1 MDMRTVSVYD
11 FRNNLADYLSL
22 VELSGSRV
30 MVKRFKK
37 PVAMLVP
44 VDKQMTDFKR
54 FFGFMGRGESGAAF
68 LRRVRRSKKERDWV
82 KRYG

>member
-1 MDMRTVSVYD
+1 VYD

-30 MVKRFKK
+30 MVRRFKK

-44 VDKQMTDFKR
+44 FDRKEVDYKQ
-54 FFGFMGRGESGAAF
+54 FFGFRGKRGETGASYVN
-68 LRRVRRSKKERDWV
+68 RIRRSKAERE
-82 KRYG
+82 RIERLRNGLI